1 VRKERALVLSLRL
14 YRNIVKIPPSPFFK
28 GGDNPS
34 EPYFLPNVTHSIA
47 QRTPK
52 TFSNAAAQPAA
63 DLAPK
68 IVHQLGAVLILPG
81 RDIPELEPH
90 TLEMAR
96 DLQPQ
101 IRSPNVNLLARGN
114 LSN

>member
-1 VRKERALVLSLRL
+1 MCPVRTFS
-14 YRNIVKIPPSPFFK
+14 K

-90 TLEMAR
+90 TPEMAR